1 MTGPEKASPSARRVA
16 MDALARR
23 EHSREELRR
32 KLLARDLPTD
42 EVEAALDALQ
52 AEGLASD
59 ARFAEAFVTARSRRG
74 QGPRRIR
81 AELEARGVVPAHAD
95 EPLRAVDWGAT
106 AAAARQKKFGAGRPA
121 DLRERARQVRFLEY
135 RGFTGE
141 QIRQALEAA
150 DESV

>member
-1 MTGPEKASPSARRVA
+1 MTGPDKAPPSARRVA

-32 KLLARDLPTD
+32 KLVAKDLPSAD
-42 EVEAALDALQ
+42 IEDALDALQ

-59 ARFAEAFVTARSRRG
+59 ARFAEAFVAARSRRG

-81 AELEARGVVPAHAD
+81 AELEARGVAPALAD
-95 EPLRAVDWGAT
+95 EPLSAVDWGAT
-106 AAAARQKKFGAGRPA
+106 AAAARLKKFGTGRPA

-141 QIRQALEAA
+141 QIRQALEAT
-150 DESV
+150 DDSV